1 MSHQVEQTL
10 YARGGMLHIPPSA
23 FRFPDDLI
31 EERNAPE
38 PPKTVTVGTQVSAKT
53 TLTVSPTEETGTS
66 RTTGQRLGPV
76 PLTLEVNPDDGAVVA
91 LPGLEFFVT
100 EADTGDITFSNEGLP
115 APWHFL
121 VTVGL
126 KTGKMR
132 LELSLN
138 YAGLGVE
145 DALRGLR
152 FFQALARGG
161 EFRITGAFA
170 GTKTQVLV
178 LRGGIPRGEYEGP
191 DEQLV
196 KMLERMAFVEE
207 KTGVRFTVPEGE
219 VPEEELLSLRV
230 AARILKEGR
239 ATYTAGAWEAISS
252 VEQAESMLKD
262 FGDGR
267 PRPTVLYYPE
277 EQSMSVFGVDVP
289 LGPVLIGV
297 QRTYIAPE
305 DLSKLRNEVA
315 AAVPDD
321 EVQVR
326 LSPYEGCPAE
336 VRYMR
341 WLPVQE
347 TAAIYRMPIFQND
360 DGKRFLA
367 ALFQASMQSAPQII
381 ERLAALLAELR
392 KNPAEHTGDVHPV
405 VSCSDEEL
413 LNVLVETTKDMPQD
427 AKMAL
432 AAKLF
437 EYDVLSSG
445 KAARFA
451 GTDRISFLRNL
462 HNLGVAVLALDEE
475 EMENEIRHAG

>member
-1 MSHQVEQTL
+1 MSHQVEQPF
-10 YARGGMLHIPPSA
+10 YARGATLHVPPSA
-23 FRFPDDLI
+23 FRFPDDPI
-31 EERNAPE
+31 EERDTQAPL
-38 PPKTVTVGTQVSAKT
+38 KTVTVGTQLSART
-53 TLTVSPTEETGTS
+53 ILTVSPTQETGTS
-66 RTTGQRLGPV
+66 RTTGRRLGPV
-76 PLTLEVNPDDGAVVA
+76 PLTLEVHAEHGAVVA

-100 EADTGDITFSNEGLP
+100 EAEMGDMTFSNEGLP

-121 VTVGL
+121 ITVGL

-138 YAGLGVE
+138 YAGLSVE

-152 FFQALARGG
+152 FFQALAQGG

-207 KTGVRFTVPEGE
+207 RTGVRFIVPEGE
-219 VPEEELLSLRV
+219 IPGEDLLSLRV
-230 AARILKEGR
+230 AVRILKEGR
-239 ATYTAGAWEAISS
+239 ATYTAGAWESISS
-252 VEQAESMLKD
+252 VEQAKSMLED

-297 QRTYIAPE
+297 ARTYIAPE
-305 DLSKLRNEVA
+305 DLSRLRSEVA
-315 AAVPDD
+315 AAPGD

-326 LSPYEGCPAE
+326 LSPYEDCPAE

-341 WLPVQE
+341 WLPVKE
-347 TAAIYRMPIFQND
+347 AAAIYRMPIFQND
-360 DGKRFLA
+360 DSRKFLA
-367 ALFQASMQSAPQII
+367 ALFQASMQDASGVAD
-381 ERLAALLAELR
+381 RFAALLAELR
-392 KNPAEHTGDVHPV
+392 KNPAEHTGNVHPV

-413 LNVLVETTKDMPQD
+413 LGVLTEAMKVMPQE
-427 AKMAL
+427 AKSAL

-437 EYDVLSSG
+437 EHDVLSSG

-451 GTDRISFLRNL
+451 GTDRVSFLRNL
-462 HNLGVAVLALDEE
+462 HNVGVAVLALDEE